1 MDKDVSESPY
11 TTKEAVHNRAKDA
24 IGKPMRAL
32 YKSFGVT
39 DAEVDQ
45 KINQKNFVG
54 DAFECWMK
62 IPKNSRA
69 GADME
74 VAGVELKAT
83 PFKLLKNGQRS
94 AKERL
99 VLNII
104 NYMDE
109 AKRTFE
115 TSSFEKKDKLMEL
128 AFYLYDR
135 SKTKD
140 QWAFAQTILF
150 AFPEKDLE
158 IIKNDWETIHRYIME
173 GRANELNEGL
183 TNYLSAATKGAS
195 SKTVRQQPFS
205 DIPAKQRAYTLKAS
219 YMTSILRDYVFGDKT
234 DKNIQKDYFTTKT
247 TPTTA
252 TTSTQESI
260 ATIKELTHQTLEE
273 IILNKLNAYQ
283 HKDVNELCDMFN
295 ITNRKAKSIYAM
307 LVSRM
312 LGLHGNAEN
321 AEEIEK
327 AGIKIKTIRVDNG
340 VKGCRIKES
349 MSFPAF
355 KFKQIINEDW
365 EDSDLYDHLTHKF
378 LFVVFKQTDKQT
390 YEYMGSKFWFMSN
403 GDLDTAAGVWDDTRE
418 KIKHGVKLSYDAK
431 RDRITNNFIK
441 VSDKRIISVRP
452 HAQKASYENDL
463 NADELPTPFQW
474 ATPAPTNKNIDPSH
488 LFMTKQC
495 FWLNSNYVLAQISDL
510 LK

>member
-378 LFVVFKQTDKQT
+378 LFVVFKQTNKQT

-403 GDLDTAAGVWDDTRE
+403 GDLDTAAGVWDDTR
-418 KIKHGVKLSYDAK
+418 KKSS
-431 RDRITNNFIK
+431 T
-441 VSDKRIISVRP
+441 VS
-452 HAQKASYENDL
+452 N
-463 NADELPTPFQW
+463 
-474 ATPAPTNKNIDPSH
+474 
-488 LFMTKQC
+488 
-495 FWLNSNYVLAQISDL
+495 
-510 LK
+510 